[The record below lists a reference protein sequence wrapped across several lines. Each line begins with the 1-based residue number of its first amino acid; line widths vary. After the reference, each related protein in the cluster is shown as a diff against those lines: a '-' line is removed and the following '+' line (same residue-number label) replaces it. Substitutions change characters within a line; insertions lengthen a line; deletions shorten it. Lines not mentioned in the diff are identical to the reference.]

1 MIHLSGVYKKYNGV
15 TALAIPELEIQENRL
30 IAIIGPNGSGKST
43 LLSCIANSIKPTSG
57 NIFIDGI
64 EVRRYDRIEFA
75 KKVSIMNQSTDVNL
89 NLTIEDLV
97 SFGRYPYS
105 KGNLTG
111 EDKEIINEAIF
122 NTDIYHIRNKYI
134 TQVSGGERQR
144 ALLSLLL
151 AQQSKYILL
160 DEPLNNLDMKSSAQ
174 LMNLLRNIVYDNG
187 VTVLIVLHDIN
198 FAMNYADS
206 LILMDKGQIAHY
218 GSPESIRL
226 NGIMSEIYGV
236 PIEILLL
243 NHSKYIC
250 VYY

>member
-1 MIHLSGVYKKYNGV
+1 MINLSGVYKKYNGV
-15 TALAIPELEIQENRL
+15 TALAISELEIPENKL
-30 IAIIGPNGSGKST
+30 IGIIGPNGSGKST

-75 KKVSIMNQSTDVNL
+75 KKISIMNQSTDVNL

-105 KGNLTG
+105 KGNLTW
-111 EDKEIINEAIF
+111 EDMEIVNDAIY
-122 NTDIYHIRNKYI
+122 NTGIDHIRNKYI

-144 ALLSLLL
+144 ALVSLLL

-160 DEPLNNLDMKSSAQ
+160 DEPLNNLDMKSSVQ
-174 LMNLLRNIVYDNG
+174 LMDLLRNIVHNNG
-187 VTVLIVLHDIN
+187 VTVIIVLHDIN

-206 LILMDKGQIAHY
+206 LILMNKGQIAHH
-218 GSPESIRL
+218 GSPESIRT
-226 NGIMSEIYGV
+226 NGIMSEIYGI
-236 PIEILLL
+236 PIDIMLT
-243 NHSKYIC
+243 NNSKYIC

>member
-1 MIHLSGVYKKYNGV
+1 ME
-15 TALAIPELEIQENRL
+15 A
-30 IAIIGPNGSGKST
+30 GKST

-89 NLTIEDLV
+89 NLKIEDLV

-105 KGNLTG
+105 KGNLTW
-111 EDKEIINEAIF
+111 EDMEIVNDAIY
-122 NTDIYHIRNKYI
+122 NTGIDHIRNKYI

-144 ALLSLLL
+144 ALVSLLL

-160 DEPLNNLDMKSSAQ
+160 DEPLNNLDMKSSVQ
-174 LMNLLRNIVYDNG
+174 LMDLLRNIVHNNG
-187 VTVLIVLHDIN
+187 VTVIIVLHDIN

-206 LILMDKGQIAHY
+206 LILMNKGQIAHH
-218 GSPESIRL
+218 GSPESIRT
-226 NGIMSEIYGV
+226 NGIMSEIYGI
-236 PIEILLL
+236 PIDIMLT
-243 NHSKYIC
+243 NNSKYIC

>member
-144 ALLSLLL
+144 ALLSLIL

-187 VTVLIVLHDIN
+187 VTVIIVLHDIN

>member
-57 NIFIDGI
+57 NIFIEGI

-144 ALLSLLL
+144 ALLSLIL

-187 VTVLIVLHDIN
+187 VTVIIVLHDIN

-236 PIEILLL
+236 PIEILLM

>member
-1 MIHLSGVYKKYNGV
+1 MINLSGVYKKYNGV
-15 TALAIPELEIQENRL
+15 TALAISELEIPENKL
-30 IAIIGPNGSGKST
+30 IGIIGPNGSGKST

-105 KGNLTG
+105 KGNLTW
-111 EDKEIINEAIF
+111 EDMEIVNDAIY
-122 NTDIYHIRNKYI
+122 NTGIDHIRNKYI

-144 ALLSLLL
+144 ALVSLLL

-160 DEPLNNLDMKSSAQ
+160 DEPLNNLDMKSSVQ
-174 LMNLLRNIVYDNG
+174 LMDLLRNIVHNNG
-187 VTVLIVLHDIN
+187 VTVIIVLHDIN

-206 LILMDKGQIAHY
+206 LILMNKGQIAHH
-218 GSPESIRL
+218 GSPESIRT
-226 NGIMSEIYGV
+226 NGIMSEIYGI
-236 PIEILLL
+236 PIEIMLT
-243 NHSKYIC
+243 NNSKYIC

>member
-30 IAIIGPNGSGKST
+30 IGIIGPNGSGKST

-144 ALLSLLL
+144 ALLSLIL

-187 VTVLIVLHDIN
+187 VTVIIVLHDIN

>member
-1 MIHLSGVYKKYNGV
+1 MINLSGVYKKYNGV
-15 TALAIPELEIQENRL
+15 TALAISELEIPENKL
-30 IAIIGPNGSGKST
+30 IGIIGPNGSGKST

-105 KGNLTG
+105 KGNLTWK
-111 EDKEIINEAIF
+111 DMEIINDAIH
-122 NTDIYHIRNKYI
+122 NTGIDHIRNKYI

-144 ALLSLLL
+144 ALVSLLL

-160 DEPLNNLDMKSSAQ
+160 DEPLNNLDMKSSVQ
-174 LMNLLRNIVYDNG
+174 LMDLLRNIVHNNG
-187 VTVLIVLHDIN
+187 VTVIIVLHDIN

-206 LILMDKGQIAHY
+206 LILMNKGQIAHH
-218 GSPESIRL
+218 GSPESIRT
-226 NGIMSEIYGV
+226 NGIMSEIYGI
-236 PIEILLL
+236 PIEIMLT
-243 NHSKYIC
+243 NNSKYIC

>member
-1 MIHLSGVYKKYNGV
+1 MINLSGVSKKYNGV
-15 TALAIPELEIQENRL
+15 TALAISELEIPENKL
-30 IAIIGPNGSGKST
+30 IGIIGPNGSGKST

-64 EVRRYDRIEFA
+64 EARRYDRIEFA
-75 KKVSIMNQSTDVNL
+75 KQVSIMNQSTDINL

-105 KGNLTG
+105 KGNLTW
-111 EDKEIINEAIF
+111 EDMEIVNDAIY
-122 NTDIYHIRNKYI
+122 NTGIDHIRNKYI

-144 ALLSLLL
+144 ALVSLLL

-160 DEPLNNLDMKSSAQ
+160 DEPLNNLDMKSSVQ
-174 LMNLLRNIVYDNG
+174 LMDLLRNIVHNNG
-187 VTVLIVLHDIN
+187 VTVIIVLHDIN

-206 LILMDKGQIAHY
+206 LILMNKGQIAHH
-218 GSPESIRL
+218 GSPESIRT
-226 NGIMSEIYGV
+226 NGIMSEIYGI
-236 PIEILLL
+236 PIDIMLT
-243 NHSKYIC
+243 NNSKYIC

>member
-1 MIHLSGVYKKYNGV
+1 MINLSGVYKKYNGV
-15 TALAIPELEIQENRL
+15 TALAISELEIPENKL
-30 IAIIGPNGSGKST
+30 IGIIGPNGS
-43 LLSCIANSIKPTSG
+43 
-57 NIFIDGI
+57 GI

-105 KGNLTG
+105 KGNLTW
-111 EDKEIINEAIF
+111 EDMEIVNDAIY
-122 NTDIYHIRNKYI
+122 NTGIDHIRNKYI

-144 ALLSLLL
+144 ALVSLLL

-160 DEPLNNLDMKSSAQ
+160 DEPLNNLDMKSSVQ
-174 LMNLLRNIVYDNG
+174 LMDLLRNIVHNNG
-187 VTVLIVLHDIN
+187 VTVIIVLHDIN

-206 LILMDKGQIAHY
+206 LILMNKGQIAHH
-218 GSPESIRL
+218 GSPESIRT
-226 NGIMSEIYGV
+226 NGIMSEIYGI
-236 PIEILLL
+236 PIDIMLT
-243 NHSKYIC
+243 NNSKYIC

>member
-1 MIHLSGVYKKYNGV
+1 MINLSGVSKKYNGV
-15 TALAIPELEIQENRL
+15 TALAISELEIPENKL
-30 IAIIGPNGSGKST
+30 IGIIGPNGSGKST

-105 KGNLTG
+105 KGNLTW
-111 EDKEIINEAIF
+111 EDMEIVNDAIY
-122 NTDIYHIRNKYI
+122 NTGIDNIRNKYI

-144 ALLSLLL
+144 ALVSLLL

-160 DEPLNNLDMKSSAQ
+160 DEPLNNLDMKSSVQ
-174 LMNLLRNIVYDNG
+174 LMDLLRNIVHNNG
-187 VTVLIVLHDIN
+187 VTVIIVLHDIN

-206 LILMDKGQIAHY
+206 LILMNKGQIAHH
-218 GSPESIRL
+218 GSPESIRT
-226 NGIMSEIYGV
+226 NGIMSEIYGI
-236 PIEILLL
+236 PIDIMLT
-243 NHSKYIC
+243 NNSKYIC

>member
-111 EDKEIINEAIF
+111 EDKEVINEAIF

-187 VTVLIVLHDIN
+187 VTVIIVLHDIN

>member
-1 MIHLSGVYKKYNGV
+1 MINLSGISKKYNGV
-15 TALAIPELEIQENRL
+15 TALAISELEIPENKL
-30 IAIIGPNGSGKST
+30 IGIIGPNGSGKST

-105 KGNLTG
+105 KGNLTW
-111 EDKEIINEAIF
+111 EDMEIVNDAIY
-122 NTDIYHIRNKYI
+122 NTGIDHIRNKYI

-144 ALLSLLL
+144 ALVSLLL

-160 DEPLNNLDMKSSAQ
+160 DEPLNNLDMKSSVQ
-174 LMNLLRNIVYDNG
+174 LMDLLRNIVHNNG
-187 VTVLIVLHDIN
+187 VTVIIVLHDIN

-206 LILMDKGQIAHY
+206 LILMNKGQIAHH
-218 GSPESIRL
+218 GSPESIRT
-226 NGIMSEIYGV
+226 NGIMSEIYGI
-236 PIEILLL
+236 PIEIMLM
-243 NHSKYIC
+243 NNSKYIC